1 MKTLLSARA
10 EGRRLLWLIPALLV
24 GILLSLV
31 IPKPA
36 IGVIRLNDALYALTA
51 RDLITQITYA
61 RQDPAIRAIVLIL
74 DSPGG
79 TVVDTESVYIELSR
93 LRQEKPVVTWVS
105 GTAASGAYYLSSG
118 TDYIVAVPS
127 AQVGN
132 VGVIGYLPPAPMVL
146 EDTISTGPY
155 KIWGSPRDT
164 TVRQIEMIKQGFSQA
179 VSLGRGPR
187 LKIEPETLLRGQ
199 IWPAAEALR
208 LGLIDS
214 LGSETDAYTQA
225 ANLAHL
231 WHYTAVDL
239 YGRAVASAYSSGAQ
253 GFFLKTAAGVQLPY
267 PSVSGIYM
275 LYVPALP
282 PEQK

>member
-1 MKTLLSARA
+1 MKTLLSVTA
-10 EGRRLLWLIPALLV
+10 EGRRLLWLIPAALV
-24 GILLSLV
+24 GVLLSLL
-31 IPKPA
+31 ISKPT

-51 RDLITQITYA
+51 RDLIAQITYA
-61 RQDPAIRAIVLIL
+61 RQDPSIRAVVLVL

-79 TVVDTESVYIELSR
+79 TVADTEAVYIELSR

-127 AQVGN
+127 AEVGN
-132 VGVIGYLPPAPMVL
+132 VGVIAYLPPAPMVI

-155 KIWGSPRDT
+155 KLWGSPRDT
-164 TVRQIEMIKQGFSQA
+164 TLREIEMIKQGFYQA
-179 VSLGRGPR
+179 VSLGRGRR
-187 LKIEPETLLRGQ
+187 LKIGPETLLRGQ

-214 LGSETDAYTQA
+214 LGSETDAYAEA
-225 ANLAHL
+225 ASLAHL
-231 WHYTAVDL
+231 WHYTPVEL
-239 YGRAVASAYSSGAQ
+239 YGPAVVAQYSSVPQ

-275 LYVPALP
+275 LYVPTLP
-282 PEQK
+282 LEQK